1 MNDSFAAAYLS
12 VFLDELEE
20 QLQILDHSILELEHG
35 GDAAETLQT
44 IFRAAHTLKG
54 STAAMGFTRM
64 KDVTHKVESVFDL
77 LRNGRLAVSG
87 VLIDVLFQCIDYLKN
102 HRELLRKGHYEEQP
116 NEGLLA
122 LLADILNGT
131 ALAHAPSAA
140 AAQAAAFA
148 PSAPALPP
156 APEGVAYCQVE
167 VRLADDADMP
177 LVKALIVH
185 RNLSE
190 LGEVLAVSPTM
201 DTWEDEALL
210 LGCPIAFAVV
220 PACDKEDIIA
230 SLSCIAQ
237 VEEVRIV
244 AGSEVVRML
253 PERPGSVCAVSEA
266 GDEETQPESR
276 AEADAKAGGAKETKV
291 QIQQTVRVDI
301 NRLEHLLNLVGELII
316 DNTRLQDVKRK
327 FAERFKQEPETALLG
342 DVTDHLSRVVSELQ
356 DGMMKTRMMPIEQ
369 LFNRF
374 PRMVRDLAQQAGKE
388 IALTIEGKETE
399 LDRTLIE
406 EISDPII
413 HILRNAAD
421 HGLEAPEEREKLGK
435 NRKGNIMLQASHQEN
450 AIVIKIA
457 DDGRGIDANKIKRK
471 SVQSGYVTQEEADRM
486 SEKELISLIFRSGMS
501 TADQVTELSGRGVGM
516 DIVRAHIERLNGI
529 VDIDTS
535 LGEGT
540 VFTIKLPLTL
550 AITRSLLVEL
560 GKHRFAIPLVNV
572 LETFRLGDNDIQNVH
587 GREVCVVR
595 GSILPLVRMHR
606 ALGTTEN
613 GDGMRG
619 YAVMIGIADKR
630 VCLYVDR
637 LIANQEIV
645 MKSLGSYLG
654 QVPYV
659 SGSTIMGDG
668 SIALILD
675 VNAVIREAGTD
686 IAHTREEEA
695 KRATNASKL
704 VMFSLADEHYA
715 LDIASVKE
723 IIKVPSILR
732 VANAPSEVLGL
743 INLRGSLLPVM
754 DLRPCLALPG
764 SVQDEEARI
773 LILQDAGKEV
783 GILVDRVTEVINV
796 GADEIEAAPSHIAA
810 VARRYIRGICKRE
823 DGLVVLLRMD
833 AIIAERELEAV
844 LA

>member
-1 MNDSFAAAYLS
+1 MNDSFASAYLS

-20 QLQILDHSILELEHG
+20 QLQVLDHSILELEDG
-35 GDAAETLQT
+35 GNLPETLQT

-54 STAAMGFTRM
+54 STAAMGFNKM

-77 LRNGRLAVSG
+77 LRNGRLTVNAT
-87 VLIDVLFQCIDYLKN
+87 LIDTLFQCIDYLKSQ
-102 HRELLRKGHYEEQP
+102 RELLRQGNYEEQP
-116 NEGLLA
+116 NDKLIQLLGEC
-122 LLADILNGT
+122 LNGPSE
-131 ALAHAPSAA
+131 AVSEAAPAA
-140 AAQAAAFA
+140 AE
-148 PSAPALPP
+148 PAPAAEAASGESFVPNVEPGTVYRL
-156 APEGVAYCQVE
+156 VE
-167 VRLADDADMP
+167 VKLAEQADMP
-177 LVKALIVH
+177 IVKAMVVH

-190 LGEVLAVSPTM
+190 LGEIVGVFPSM
-201 DTWEDEALL
+201 DDWEEEALL
-210 LGCPIAFAVV
+210 LAGPITYAVV
-220 PACDKEDIIA
+220 TEHDSEAIVANLLQI
-230 SLSCIAQ
+230 SQ
-237 VEEVRIV
+237 VAEVRIV
-244 AGSEVVRML
+244 AGAEVVRL
-253 PERPGSVCAVSEA
+253 ESQPIVAADSEDVLSDAKTAEA
-266 GDEETQPESR
+266 GAKPGK
-276 AEADAKAGGAKETKV
+276 DAKV

-327 FAERFKQEPETALLG
+327 FGERFKQEPENALLS

-388 IALTIEGKETE
+388 ITLSIEGKETE

-413 HILRNAAD
+413 HILRNSAD
-421 HGLEAPEEREKLGK
+421 HGLETPEEREKLGK
-435 NRKGNIMLQASHQEN
+435 SRKGNIMLQASHQEN

-471 SVQSGYVTQEEADRM
+471 SIQNGYVTQEEADRM
-486 SEKELISLIFRSGMS
+486 SDKELIALIFRSGVS
-501 TADQVTELSGRGVGM
+501 TAEQVTELSGRGVGM
-516 DIVRAHIERLNGI
+516 DIVRAHIEKLNGI

-572 LETFRLGDNDIQNVH
+572 LETFRLSSGDIQNVH

-606 ALGTTEN
+606 AFGTTEN
-613 GDGMRG
+613 GAGDRG

-645 MKSLGSYLG
+645 MKSLGTYLG

-675 VNAVIREAGTD
+675 VNAVIREAGTIVAQSRETED
-686 IAHTREEEA
+686 KHIASL
-695 KRATNASKL
+695 NKL
-704 VMFSLADEHYA
+704 VMFQLEQEHYA
-715 LDIASVKE
+715 LDIGRVKE

-732 VANAPSEVLGL
+732 VANAPREVLGL

-754 DLRPCLALPG
+754 DVRPCLGLPQA
-764 SVQDEEARI
+764 VHNEASRI
-773 LILQDAGKEV
+773 LIMNEAGRDV
-783 GILVDRVTEVINV
+783 GVLVDEVTEVFNIHAN
-796 GADEIEAAPSHIAA
+796 AIEPAPDHIAN
-810 VARRYIRGICKRE
+810 VSQHYIRGICKQKDR
-823 DGLVVLLRMD
+823 LVILLKMD
-833 AIIAERELEAV
+833 ELIGKYELEA
-844 LA
+844 LHA